1 MSQSILVGKLE
12 EELYTACERKD
23 WSARTPHS
31 TAFQSHHFSRVKQTF
46 DLINPWVEMLLKVFW
61 GYRVLRRLNIF
72 CYSQKAIAKFTWKLL
87 LKQNPQ
93 CRNCCFSRKR
103 KTLVHMSLSPA
114 CMLKKREST
123 FPPLYLIGLFV
134 PSQANRRAR
143 SRPVVKAFWEL
154 GERSQNKLPF
164 PQCRK
169 AAVNTALTC
178 GCNVLLVR
186 WD

>member
-61 GYRVLRRLNIF
+61 GYRVLRQPNCF
-72 CYSQKAIAKFTWKLL
+72 SYSRKALAKLTWKLL

-93 CRNCCFSRKR
+93 CRNCCFSRKM
-103 KTLVHMSLSPA
+103 KTLVHMSLTPA
-114 CMLKKREST
+114 CMLKKKGKYLPSTLSDWFICSPPSQSEST
-123 FPPLYLIGLFV
+123 H
-134 PSQANRRAR
+134 
-143 SRPVVKAFWEL
+143 
-154 GERSQNKLPF
+154 
-164 PQCRK
+164 
-169 AAVNTALTC
+169 
-178 GCNVLLVR
+178 VLLWR
-186 WD
+186 HFGN